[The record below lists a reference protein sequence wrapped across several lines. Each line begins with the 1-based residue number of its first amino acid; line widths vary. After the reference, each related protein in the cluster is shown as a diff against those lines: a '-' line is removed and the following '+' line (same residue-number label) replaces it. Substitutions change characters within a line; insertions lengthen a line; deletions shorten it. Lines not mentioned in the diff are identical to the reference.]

1 MKKNQIVVLENGNG
15 LVTKAFEKQARIFGT
30 PEYKMWKQFEAENK
44 GAKMEIRVVKK
55 NTQSE
60 KYCKNLT
67 YKNMRE
73 HIETFEKEDK
83 EKKLMEE
90 FETILILSKVQVNP
104 YKYVVNWFK
113 ATFPNYKEI
122 QKSFNKEVENNEN
135 SNNNIKISA

>member
-30 PEYKMWKQFEAENK
+30 AENIAWREFVK
-44 GAKMEIRVVKK
+44 VYPNAKMEIWTVKK
-55 NTQSE
+55 NTQSD

-73 HIETFEKEDK
+73 HIETFEKDK
-83 EKKLMEE
+83 EEKKLMEE
-90 FETILILSKVQVNP
+90 FETILIRSKVQVTP

-122 QKSFNKEVENNEN
+122 QQSFEEKSEDTNK
-135 SNNNIKISA
+135 NIKIAG